1 MSTPAPRPDDDA
13 FPTYR
18 PIDGPTYRSDAGD
31 RDRARRRVRQ
41 VTALLG
47 VGAAVGTGAFTVGMA
62 LGSTPATSTATV
74 AATTTA
80 PASTPAPAT
89 LTRFVSDD
97 GDDGGWQRVV
107 TSTPQSTQQG
117 TQQAPTSGSLGS
129 ATTSGGST
137 AVTVP

>member
-1 MSTPAPRPDDDA
+1 MSGQASRPDDA

-18 PIDGPTYRSDAGD
+18 SDPGD

-62 LGSTPATSTATV
+62 LGSAPATPAASV
-74 AATTTA
+74 PATTTA
-80 PASTPAPAT
+80 PASTPPPAT

-107 TSTPQSTQQG
+107 TNAPQG
-117 TQQAPTSGSLGS
+117 TQQAPTTGSPGS